1 MNKIASF
8 ELAKVLKKKGFESDC
23 DDWAYLSGDC
33 MSMTYDPK
41 TCVKMPTIAEVV
53 MWLYERHNYWITV
66 DVDALDNWVYEITNT
81 AYTRNSYVPT
91 PNQDLKNPDGA
102 YVAAIYHCL
111 TKLIKDEQT
120 NI

>member
-1 MNKIASF
+1 MNKIVSF
-8 ELAKVLKKKGFESDC
+8 ELAKVLKTKGFESDC
-23 DDWAYLSGDC
+23 EDWAYLSDDC

-66 DVDALDNWVYEITNT
+66 DVDAIGNWVYEITHTAHLRNT
-81 AYTRNSYVPT
+81 GLPT
-91 PNQDLKNPDGA
+91 PLRYCHSPDGA
-102 YVAAIYHCL
+102 YESSIYHCL